1 MTGAAEQNIIRFIEN
16 NQLVVK
22 GDKLLIA
29 LSGGADSLFALWFFQ
44 KFKSKFKI
52 ELSALH
58 VNHSL
63 RSKESDDDEL
73 FCKSFCEKNKI
84 EFNSVKVDVKKTA
97 SENKESIEE
106 AARNL
111 RYQKL
116 DEFALKVN
124 ATKIVT
130 GHNLNDNTET
140 ILLNL
145 FRGTGLSG
153 VSGIPIIRQNI
164 IRPLLSTSKE
174 DIIKVLK
181 TNNIRYRIDSSNL
194 ENDYTRNYLRNE
206 IIPLIKDK
214 INPSVDLNLLKFSE
228 IVRESNLVLNSLA
241 ADIEK
246 RHIKQSENG
255 IEISDLIVSANNE
268 KYFSIAV
275 RKSIEDNFDSVPTYN
290 DILQLRTLFTLQV
303 GSIMNISEKLV
314 AIRER
319 TLVHIF
325 RETEN
330 INDETIYEL
339 NLNKQLTVNGKTF
352 YAEIVENRDQHLTS
366 ENNIEYING
375 DFLTFPL
382 IIRKWKH
389 GDKFQPLGLRGTKK
403 VSDFLTESKVNS
415 LERKDSLVLINQN
428 KIIWV
433 VAKRIDDSVKINKET
448 KRIVKLCL
456 E

>member
-1 MTGAAEQNIIRFIEN
+1 MTGAVEQNIIRFIEN
-16 NQLVVK
+16 HQLVVK

-29 LSGGADSLFALWFFQ
+29 FSGGPDSLFALWFFH
-44 KFKSKFKI
+44 KFKSKLKI

-63 RSKESDDDEL
+63 RGKESDADEL
-73 FCKSFCEKNKI
+73 FCKTFCEKNKI

-116 DEFALKVN
+116 DEFALKFK

-130 GHNLNDNTET
+130 AHNLNDNTET

-153 VSGIPIIRQNI
+153 VSGIPIVRQNI
-164 IRPLLSTSKE
+164 IRPLLSSSKE
-174 DIIKVLK
+174 DIINVLE
-181 TNNIRYRIDSSNL
+181 TNKIVYRIDSSNL

-206 IIPLIKDK
+206 IIPLIKSK

-246 RHIKQSENG
+246 KHIKQTENG

-275 RKSIEDNFDSVPTYN
+275 RKSIEDNFESVPTYN
-290 DILQLRTLFTLQV
+290 DIFQLRTLFNLQV
-303 GSIMNISEKLV
+303 GSKANISEKLIG
-314 AIRER
+314 IRER
-319 TLVHIF
+319 TLVHVYH
-325 RETEN
+325 ETEST
-330 INDETIYEL
+330 NDETIYEL
-339 NLNKQLTVNGKTF
+339 NLNEKLTIDGNTF
-352 YAEIVENRDQHLTS
+352 YAEIVENRE
-366 ENNIEYING
+366 ENFSSAKNVEYING

-403 VSDFLTESKVNS
+403 VSDFLTESKVSS
-415 LERKDSLVLINQN
+415 LDRKNNLVLLNNN
-428 KIIWV
+428 KIIWIV
-433 VAKRIDDSVKINKET
+433 NKRIDESVKINSET